1 MFKVRLKNMRF
12 FDRTFAIL
20 APLNSFYVGFYD
32 ERLGSSYFINT
43 GVNQ

>member
-20 APLNSFYVGFYD
+20 APLDRFLRGFL
-32 ERLGSSYFINT
+32 R
-43 GVNQ
+43 

>member
-12 FDRTFAIL
+12 FDRTLHFKPTRWVTTMSA
-20 APLNSFYVGFYD
+20 N
-32 ERLGSSYFINT
+32 SSYSYKDT

>member
-20 APLNSFYVGFYD
+20 APLARFYVGFYD
-32 ERLGSSYFINT
+32 ERISSSCFINT
-43 GVNQ
+43 GVDQ